1 VTVTAPKPDRLGR
14 WIRWIWPLGL
24 LLIAWLIAPLRA
36 GALYPGMPCTAQ
48 ADTVFSLASYT
59 ILFIP
64 TATVLLVLSRRLI
77 PAAIRRGLRTWT
89 AGLVALGIAVAVVFL
104 AFAGISADRRP
115 QREGEQAIACPALG
129 AGLQALHCWRDSDTL
144 EMNVV
149 GQRPLD
155 VAGIQTMASALAA
168 SKQDATLYEAFVLD
182 TTDASV
188 ASYSNAR
195 LFVLQNP
202 TLTDFADLCLSERQA
217 KVREV
222 QAHTIGF
229 YRYSVRQS
237 PPVDAFFLRDAGS
250 GGVGYEVID
259 FLHGQATLPYVRPAD
274 LQPAE
279 SAYLDRVTSAVA
291 TLNRDLDRQ
300 TQRPSPPRALTTMR
314 QDFTRLTAELLDA
327 PPRLV
332 LYRDTRLK
340 RFLQNYDL
348 ILSAEESAS
357 QGNSSQAIHSTAYQ
371 DHRRSYY
378 DEARVARLIG
388 YLYLQEP
395 GQTFTDDQLST
406 ANWAVF

>member
-1 VTVTAPKPDRLGR
+1 MTVAAPKPDRLGR

-36 GALYPGMPCTAQ
+36 GAIYPGLPCTAQ

-64 TATVLLVLSRRLI
+64 TAAILLVLSRRLI
-77 PAAIRRGLRTWT
+77 PATIRRGLRAWT

-115 QREGEQAIACPALG
+115 QRGGEQAIACPALG

-144 EMNVV
+144 EMNVL

-155 VAGIQTMASALAA
+155 VAGIQTMAAALAA

-182 TTDASV
+182 TTDPSV

-202 TLTDFADLCLSERQA
+202 ALTDFADLCLPERQA

-222 QAHTIGF
+222 QAHTLGF

-279 SAYLDRVTSAVA
+279 SAYLDRVTNAVA
-291 TLNRDLDRQ
+291 TLNQDLDRE
-300 TQRPSPPRALTTMR
+300 THAPSPPGALATMR
-314 QDFTRLTAELLDA
+314 QDFTRLTAALADA
-327 PPRLV
+327 PPRLL
-332 LYRDTRLK
+332 LYRDSRVK

-348 ILSAEESAS
+348 ILSAEESAAKG
-357 QGNSSQAIHSTAYQ
+357 QSSQAIHSNAYQ
-371 DHRRSYY
+371 DHRRYYY

-395 GQTFTDDQLST
+395 GQTFTDDQLSSV
-406 ANWAVF
+406 NWAVF